1 MKLSLAGTG
10 LFGEEHLRVIARMK
24 DVEIA
29 SVVDLNGKAA
39 QNAAERHGAKDWG
52 TDIIE
57 LLERRK
63 PDGLIIA
70 TPGQT
75 HVPLARRALALGI
88 PVLVEKPMA
97 MTASEAASLV
107 DIDAEGSAFVLPG
120 HVLRFSSPHRMIA
133 DIVKAG
139 GIGRVLSFSARR
151 YRDDSHARRY
161 TDIDPIM
168 MTMIHDID
176 LALWMTGASV
186 GEVFTQRGP
195 AHEPQRSHTMMTARG
210 IGGASWSL
218 STAWTFPGDV
228 PPPDRLE
235 IVGEQGGIDFE
246 AGAFLRQ
253 YGAMSRNLDPAA
265 LAQDDSLFTEVS
277 YFVHCIRTGVR
288 PDIVTPRDAHTGL
301 LIAEAA
307 IASLRRNEIVRLP
320 SY

>member
-29 SVVDLNGKAA
+29 SVADLNAKAA
-39 QNAAERHGAKDWG
+39 RNAAERCGAEDWG
-52 TDIIE
+52 TDIVE

-97 MTASEAASLV
+97 MTAADAASLLE
-107 DIDAEGSAFVLPG
+107 AERGGPGFVLPG
-120 HVLRFSSPHRMIA
+120 HVLRFSHPHRMIA
-133 DIVKAG
+133 EIVRSG
-139 GIGRVLSFSARR
+139 EIGRVLSLSARR
-151 YRDDSHARRY
+151 YRDDSHAVRY

-186 GEVFTQRGP
+186 AEVFTQRGP
-195 AHEPQRSHTMMTARG
+195 AGEQQRSHTLMTAHG
-210 IGGASWSL
+210 TEGASWTL
-218 STAWTFPGDV
+218 STAWTFPGDL

-253 YGAMSRNLDPAA
+253 YGAVSRNID
-265 LAQDDSLFTEVS
+265 LAVQAPDDSLFTEVS
-277 YFVHCIRTGVR
+277 YFVRCIRTGAR
-288 PDIVTPRDAHTGL
+288 PHIVTPRDAYTGL

-307 IASLRRNEIVRLP
+307 IASLQSGGIVRLP
-320 SY
+320 TR